1 MLHFIYLIAISAE
14 AGSGALM
21 AMRRKMDLFGVALV
35 GTVTAL
41 GGGAPAQFARKRDV
55 LLGHYPLGWVRHP
68 EYLLFTIGAAL
79 AAALAARLLQRMKS
93 AFLLLDALG
102 LVAFS
107 IIGCDIAAATGVHV
121 AVVVLMGMITGIAGG
136 LLRDVVCNQV
146 PLVLRRDL
154 YATVSLVTGA
164 LYMGLLHYG
173 VDRDVATLAALAAG
187 FNLRLAAL
195 RMSLALPVPG
205 QGKPA
210 ARGEGR

>member
-1 MLHFIYLIAISAE
+1 MLYAIYLIAITAE

-41 GGGAPAQFARKRDV
+41 GGGSIRDV
-55 LLGHYPLGWVRHP
+55 LLGHYPLGWVQHP
-68 EYLLFTIGAAL
+68 EYLMFTVGAAL
-79 AAALAARLLQRMKS
+79 VAAAAARLLQRLKS

-107 IIGCDIAAATGVHV
+107 IIGCDVAAAAGVHV

-136 LLRDVVCNQV
+136 LLRDIVCNQV

-164 LYMGLLHYG
+164 LYMGLLHVE
-173 VDRDVATLAALAAG
+173 VDRDLATLVALGVG
-187 FNLRLAAL
+187 FSLRLVAI

-205 QGKPA
+205 RSKEAGIVN
-210 ARGEGR
+210 GRHDE

>member
-1 MLHFIYLIAISAE
+1 MLHMIYLIAISAE

-21 AMRRKMDLFGVALV
+21 AMRRKMDWFGVALV

-41 GGGAPAQFARKRDV
+41 GGGSIRDV
-55 LLGHYPLGWVRHP
+55 LLGHYPLGWVAHP
-68 EYLLFTIGAAL
+68 EYLMFTVGAAL
-79 AAALAARLLQRMKS
+79 LAAAAARLMQRLKG

-107 IIGCDIAAATGVHV
+107 IIGCDIAAASGVHV

-136 LLRDVVCNQV
+136 LLRDIVCNQV

-164 LYMGLLHYG
+164 LYMGQLHYG
-173 VDRDVATLAALAAG
+173 IDRDVATLVALAAG

-205 QGKPA
+205 SGKSA
-210 ARGEGR
+210 ALDAGGEG

>member
-41 GGGAPAQFARKRDV
+41 GGGSIRDV

-93 AFLLLDALG
+93 AFLLLAALG